1 MIADRPMHW
10 RQVIAVAVCIAL
22 NALDGF
28 DVLAISF
35 AAPGIATE
43 WGIDRAMLGVVLSI
57 ELFGMAAGSALLGNV
72 ADRFGRKP
80 TVIFCLSM
88 MALGMFG
95 ASLAVTIPTLALARL
110 LTGLGIGGMLSST
123 SAMVAEVSNTRR
135 RNLNLSLNIA
145 GYSAGAILGGSV
157 ASLLLARSG
166 DWRAVFQFGCIATL
180 VALPLAI
187 FLLPE
192 SIESL
197 LARRPPGA
205 LERINRILRIF
216 AREPLAALPP
226 AEAPPIKAPIGAL
239 FTQGYTT
246 PTVLLTLAYFAQ
258 IMFFYYIQKW
268 IPTIISKDMGHTPAE
283 AGVVLVMTNVGCLI
297 GACTIGLVSQRF
309 RVIPLIV
316 GAMLVSFTGILVFSS
331 GDWTLQQ
338 MGAICAVTGFFVNG
352 AVVGLYPVMAQTY
365 PAALRASG
373 IGFAIGVGRGGA
385 ALSPMAAGALFA
397 QGASLL
403 AVSTVMGSGA
413 LVAAAAVLT
422 LSRTTSQL
430 RPS

>member
-1 MIADRPMHW
+1 
-10 RQVIAVAVCIAL
+10 
-22 NALDGF
+22 
-28 DVLAISF
+28 
-35 AAPGIATE
+35 
-43 WGIDRAMLGVVLSI
+43 MLGVVLSI
-57 ELFGMAAGSALLGNV
+57 ELFGLAAGSALGGNV

-80 TVIFCLSM
+80 TVIFCLSL
-88 MALGMFG
+88 MALGMLG
-95 ASLAVTIPTLALARL
+95 ASMAVTIPTLALARL

-123 SAMVAEVSNTRR
+123 SAMVAEVSNARR

-166 DWRAVFQFGCIATL
+166 DWRAVFQFGCIATV

-205 LERINRILRIF
+205 LERINRILKIF
-216 AREPLAALPP
+216 AREPLAALP
-226 AEAPPIKAPIGAL
+226 AAGAPKIKAPIGAL
-239 FTQGYTT
+239 FTQGYAT
-246 PTVLLTLAYFAQ
+246 PTVLLTVAYFAQ

-268 IPTIISKDMGHTPAE
+268 IPKIIVDMGHTAAE
-283 AGVVLVMTNVGCLI
+283 AGVVLVTANVGCLI
-297 GACTIGLVSQRF
+297 GACAIGFVSQRF
-309 RVIPLIV
+309 RIIPLIV
-316 GAMLVSFTGILVFSS
+316 GAMLVAFAGIVVFGTGNW
-331 GDWTLQQ
+331 DLQQ
-338 MGAICAVTGFFVNG
+338 MAIICAVTGFFVNA

-385 ALSPMAAGALFA
+385 ALGPMAAGALFSA
-397 QGASLL
+397 GYSLL
-403 AVSTVMGSGA
+403 VVSTVMGAGA
-413 LVAAAAVLT
+413 LIAAAAVLM
-422 LSRTTSQL
+422 LSRTAQPL
-430 RPS
+430 RPY

>member
-10 RQVIAVAVCIAL
+10 RQVVAVAICIAL

-35 AAPGIATE
+35 AAPGIAAE
-43 WGIDRAMLGVVLSI
+43 WGIDKAMLGIVLSI
-57 ELFGMAAGSALLGNV
+57 ELIGMAVGSALLGNV

-80 TVIFCLSM
+80 TIVFCLSL

-95 ASLAVTIPTLALARL
+95 ASMAVTIPTLALARL

-135 RNLNLSLNIA
+135 RNLNLALNIA

-157 ASLLLARSG
+157 ASLLLARTG
-166 DWRAVFQFGCIATL
+166 DWRTVFQFGCIATL

-205 LERINRILRIF
+205 LERINRILKIF
-216 AREPLAALPP
+216 ARAPLAALPP
-226 AEAPPIKAPIGAL
+226 TEAPPIKAPIAAL
-239 FTQGYTT
+239 FTQGHAT
-246 PTVLLTLAYFAQ
+246 PTILLTITYFAQ

-268 IPTIISKDMGHTPAE
+268 VPKIIVDMGHTASQ
-283 AGVVLVMTNVGCLI
+283 AVDVLVTANVGCLI
-297 GACTIGLVSQRF
+297 GACAIGVLAQRF

-316 GAMLVSFTGILVFSS
+316 GAMVLSFAGIVVFGTGKW
-331 GDWTLQQ
+331 DLQQ
-338 MGAICAVTGFFVNG
+338 MAVICAVTGLFTNA
-352 AVVGLYPVMAQTY
+352 AVVGLYPVMARTF

-373 IGFAIGVGRGGA
+373 IGFAIGVGRGGS
-385 ALSPMAAGALFA
+385 ALGPPLAGVLFDK
-397 QGASLL
+397 GYNLL
-403 AVSTVMGSGA
+403 AVSTLMGSGA
-413 LVAAAAVLT
+413 LVAAVTVIILWRVT
-422 LSRTTSQL
+422 PQL

>member
-10 RQVIAVAVCIAL
+10 RQVVAVAICIAL

-43 WGIDRAMLGVVLSI
+43 WGIDKSMLGIVLSI
-57 ELFGMAAGSALLGNV
+57 ELIGMAAGSALLGNV

-80 TVIFCLSM
+80 TVVFCLSM
-88 MALGMFG
+88 MTLGMLG
-95 ASLAVTIPTLALARL
+95 ASMAVTIPTLALARL
-110 LTGLGIGGMLSST
+110 ITGLGIGGMLSST

-135 RNLNLSLNIA
+135 RNLNLALNIA

-157 ASLLLARSG
+157 ASTLLEHG
-166 DWRAVFQFGCIATL
+166 DWRTVFQFGFIVTL

-197 LARRPPGA
+197 LARRPPGT
-205 LERINRILRIF
+205 LERINRILKSF
-216 AREPLAALPP
+216 AREPLAALP
-226 AEAPPIKAPIGAL
+226 AVTAAPVKAPIGAL
-239 FTQGYTT
+239 FTQGYAA
-246 PTVLLTLAYFAQ
+246 PTVLLTLTYFAQ

-268 IPTIISKDMGHTPAE
+268 IPKILVDMGHTPSE
-283 AGVVLVMTNVGCLI
+283 AVDVLVKANIGCLL
-297 GACTIGLVSQRF
+297 GACAIGFAAQRF
-309 RVIPLIV
+309 RIIPLIV
-316 GAMLVSFTGILVFSS
+316 GAMLLSFTGILVFSS
-331 GDWTLQQ
+331 GNWTLQQ
-338 MGAICAVTGFFVNG
+338 MGAICVVTGFFVNG
-352 AVVGLYPVMAQTY
+352 AVVGLYPVMAQTF

-385 ALSPMAAGALFA
+385 ALGPPLAGALFDN
-397 QGASLL
+397 GCSLL
-403 AVSTVMGSGA
+403 AVSSVMGSGA
-413 LVAAAAVLT
+413 VIAAAAVVI
-422 LSRTTSQL
+422 LSRLTPQL